1 MIININIQDEYLD
14 SFYNFVDS
22 MPKGAILIP
31 SSLDDEILKRVEKYK
46 KNRSK
51 SVSFSSGLEELREKV
66 IAKI

>member
-14 SFYNFVDS
+14 SFYSYIES
-22 MPKGAILIP
+22 MPKGAIVIP
-31 SSLDDEILKRVEKYK
+31 SSLDDEILKRVKWYK
-46 KNRSK
+46 KNKSK